1 MADFHMLADR
11 TQYGRLPATHAILPM
26 KDLATAKS
34 RLAPQLTPD
43 ERQALALEMLR
54 RVLAVLCDAANG
66 ATSAP
71 LRAVWV
77 VSGEP
82 LVLEL
87 AAQYGASPLADT
99 SGDLNAALALARQAA
114 AHAGAEAVLVVPA
127 DVPLITQAD
136 VTALA
141 AALHRTG
148 DYPGRVVLAP
158 DRRERGTNALGLTL
172 PTRFPFQFGAR
183 SLEQH
188 IENARRLELALHIY
202 RSPTLALDID
212 TPEDIHEA
220 EQMIAHERSEV
231 YGKHW
236 LFRSP

>member
-11 TQYGRLPATHAILPM
+11 TQRGRLSTTHAILPM

-34 RLAPQLTPD
+34 RLAPRLTPD
-43 ERQALALEMLR
+43 ERRALALEMLR
-54 RVLAVLCDAANG
+54 RVLAVLCGDAHGTA
-66 ATSAP
+66 SAP
-71 LRAVWV
+71 LQAVWV

-87 AAQYGASPLADT
+87 AAQYGASPLTDT

-114 AHAGAEAVLVVPA
+114 AQAGAEAVLVVPA

-136 VTALA
+136 VIALT
-141 AALHRTG
+141 AALRSTD
-148 DYPGRVVLAP
+148 DYPGRVVIAP
-158 DRRERGTNALGLTL
+158 DRYEHGTNALGLTL
-172 PTRFPFQFGAR
+172 PTRFPFQFGPR

-188 IENARRLELALHIY
+188 IEHARRLELALHIY

-212 TPEDIHEA
+212 TPEDIHAA